1 LKNLSKKKKLKE
13 ITLKIKG
20 SFEDVL
26 KASSKR
32 KPKKKQKKEKLNPGN
47 FTSTF

>member
-1 LKNLSKKKKLKE
+1 MKNSSKKKKVKE

-26 KASSKR
+26 KASFKG
-32 KPKKKQKKEKLNPGN
+32 KPTKKKQKKN
-47 FTSTF
+47 